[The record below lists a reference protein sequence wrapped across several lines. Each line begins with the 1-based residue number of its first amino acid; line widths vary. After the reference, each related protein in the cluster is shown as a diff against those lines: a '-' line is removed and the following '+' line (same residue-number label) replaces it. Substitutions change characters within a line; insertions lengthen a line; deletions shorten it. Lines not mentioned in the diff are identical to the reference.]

1 MSMDAEE
8 SDGRESG
15 SPEQSEETAPLPLA
29 LSRRRWPG
37 PSLRQVVSDCLAG
50 LEPLRAV
57 AQRRRLAVLRGDDPL
72 AGATL
77 AASDPVVRLFPG
89 ERSARPAAPTR
100 NHPAVVPLPFGERRR
115 AERRQVARRSED
127 GDPGHWRSVD
137 RRQGERRAWPA
148 VDRLDEGLGQR
159 PEATGANRSRR
170 DGAIPV
176 LVASQRKDLVAGIGV
191 RLAAEGGI
199 DFAGASPDALA
210 DVAGLVRR
218 SSAEVVLVDTALLAL
233 LGVGCLDQARKA
245 NGRAKLLLLWDEAYP
260 VPIDDIE
267 RNSVCGCIPL
277 FASARHYARAIREV
291 SQGGLWLPRW
301 MMSQICQR
309 ILVRGLVKDQ
319 AGGERPVPLSPLT
332 AREAAIA
339 RRAAA
344 GQTNKEIALELNVS
358 PDTVKKH
365 LGAVFNKVG
374 VRRRSQLAYAVA
386 LLDDEKPG

>member
-8 SDGRESG
+8 SAGRKTG
-15 SPEQSEETAPLPLA
+15 SPEKSEETAPLD

-50 LEPLRAV
+50 LEPLRGAAHRV
-57 AQRRRLAVLRGDDPL
+57 RLAVLRGDDPVG
-72 AGATL
+72 GATP

-89 ERSARPAAPTR
+89 ERSARRGTPAR
-100 NHPAVVPLPFGERRR
+100 NHTTVPPLPFGERRLG
-115 AERRQVARRSED
+115 ERRQVARRRED
-127 GDPGHWRSVD
+127 GDPGHWRTVD

-148 VDRLDEGLGQR
+148 AERADEGLGQR
-159 PEATGANRSRR
+159 PEATGTIPLRR
-170 DGAIPV
+170 DGSIPV
-176 LVASQRKDLVAGIGV
+176 LVASQRKDLVAGIGS
-191 RLAAEGGI
+191 RLASEGGL
-199 DFAGASPDALA
+199 DFAGASPAQLA
-210 DVAGLVRR
+210 DVASVVRR
-218 SSAEVVLVDTALLAL
+218 SSAAVILVDSALLAL
-233 LGVGCLDQARKA
+233 LGVGCLDEARKA

-267 RNSVCGCIPL
+267 RNGVCGCIPL

-309 ILVRGLVKDQ
+309 TLVKGLAKDA
-319 AGGERPVPLSPLT
+319 AGGGRPVPLSPLT